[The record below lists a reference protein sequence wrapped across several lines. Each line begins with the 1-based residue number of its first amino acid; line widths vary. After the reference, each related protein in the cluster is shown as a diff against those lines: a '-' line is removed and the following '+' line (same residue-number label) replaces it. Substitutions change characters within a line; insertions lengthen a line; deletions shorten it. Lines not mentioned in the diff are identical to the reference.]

1 MIEVKIAYLKE
12 FEIKRLSA
20 PSEADL
26 LSRRLFFARWIHLPA
41 AIYFPVYRV
50 ARHTSI

>member
-1 MIEVKIAYLKE
+1 MIDVESAYLKE

-20 PSEADL
+20 PDEADE
-26 LSRRLFFARWIHLPA
+26 RLFFSRRIHLPA
-41 AIYFPVYRV
+41 AIYLPVYRV